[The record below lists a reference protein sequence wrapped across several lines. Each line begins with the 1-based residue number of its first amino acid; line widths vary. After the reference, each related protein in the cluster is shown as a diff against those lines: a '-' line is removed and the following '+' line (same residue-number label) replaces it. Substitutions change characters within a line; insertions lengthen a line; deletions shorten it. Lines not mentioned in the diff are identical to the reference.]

1 MELEC
6 AAPKIVNALSV
17 VTGMLA
23 VLYRLCEDGLPVP
36 KPLVYVGV
44 ISGDLLK
51 FAVFRDKVFVL

>member
-1 MELEC
+1 VELEC

-44 ISGDLLK
+44 ISDLLK